1 MSASFEQFDYQL
13 RSNKHI
19 ERKLVFELLLRA
31 RKYFSLEKYKYLGL
45 GSLWFADH
53 RLAHRL
59 LNIDELISIEANEYA
74 ARADFNKPYGSI
86 KVLPGMSHEVLP
98 QFKKEDWDTPYIV
111 WMDYDGLLDENVQA
125 DLSKFVTNLQ
135 PGSVILITLNASF
148 RSYKTNQ
155 TGIAAAERRGETIDP
170 RAVEKLIRFLGNVV
184 PEKYLLKD
192 ENGKFRDV
200 TAAEFPQIMAESILK
215 YLGHKVT
222 TSGREGDAAENKDGD
237 AADNKDEAT
246 AEQTIVEN
254 PIVRKKTKQKPL
266 CFVPLFNM
274 FHKDGADM
282 ITVGGAICAEK
293 EVEAWRSLLA
303 ADPVLKSQASLPIHH
318 KLDLIPITLRE
329 KLVLD
334 SLLPS
339 VQPLGKLAAN
349 SGLKI
354 EDEQIEK
361 YRQHYRHFPMF
372 FESPL

>member
-1 MSASFEQFDYQL
+1 MTASFEQFDYQL

-19 ERKLVFELLLRA
+19 ERKLVFDLLLRA
-31 RKYFSLEKYKYLGL
+31 RKYFPLEKYKYLGL

-59 LNIDELISIEANEYA
+59 LNIDELISIEANEHA
-74 ARADFNKPYGSI
+74 ARADFNKPYGSVR
-86 KVLPGMSHEVLP
+86 VLSGMSHEVLP
-98 QFKKEDWDTPYIV
+98 QFKKADWSIPYIA

-125 DLSKFVTNLQ
+125 DLSRFVTNLQ
-135 PGSVILITLNASF
+135 PGSVILVTLNASF

-192 ENGKFRDV
+192 EAGKSQDV
-200 TAAEFPQIMAESILK
+200 TSAEFPQVMAESILK

-222 TSGREGDAAENKDGD
+222 TSGREGDAI
-237 AADNKDEAT
+237 DNEDEAI
-246 AEQTIVEN
+246 ADPEIVQGR
-254 PIVRKKTKQKPL
+254 PIERKIPKRKPL
-266 CFVPLFNM
+266 CFVPLFNI

-293 EVEAWRSLLA
+293 DVEAWRSLLA
-303 ADPVLKSQASLPIHH
+303 ADPVLKSQGNSPVHH

-339 VQPLGKLAAN
+339 AQPLGQLAVN
-349 SGLKI
+349 IGLKI
-354 EDEQIEK
+354 DDEQIEK